1 MYTREPR
8 KKSAPSINTTFL
20 NTFSVDTATL
30 DDLREKHSE
39 TFEISCLQL
48 DHFNN
53 WPALR
58 KKIGISNEKLKQ
70 IKTSSSCA
78 ETVLEI
84 IEKKNP
90 NVTVKDMCVLSVEM
104 ERQDVCE
111 ELKKLPGIS
120 YKICI
125 IENEVF

>member
-1 MYTREPR
+1 M
-8 KKSAPSINTTFL
+8 

-30 DDLREKHSE
+30 DDLREKHIE
-39 TFEISCLQL
+39 TFEIICLQL

-53 WPALR
+53 WPALG